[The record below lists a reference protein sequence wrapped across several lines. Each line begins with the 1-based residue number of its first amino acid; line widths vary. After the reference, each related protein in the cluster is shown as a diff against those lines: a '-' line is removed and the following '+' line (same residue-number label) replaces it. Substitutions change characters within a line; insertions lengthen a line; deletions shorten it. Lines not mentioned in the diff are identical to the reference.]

1 MQFLYD
7 ISYSLYTKWVK
18 LTIMDDRELIEILA
32 PFNFWRANPFTGIVR
47 PRYINEL
54 ERFSSTG
61 QVIVVTGV
69 RRSGKTTILVQFIH
83 HLIENGTVPK
93 SQTLYVNFE
102 DPRLPIEDGPAL
114 LDKICNAHRTFV
126 DPEGLRYLVLDEVQ
140 RLPEWE
146 RWVRIQMETR
156 PDMRIIVSGSS
167 AELLSRELGTLL
179 TGRHLDVEVFP
190 LALSEYLRFRGIDP
204 DDPLEDAG
212 KVQSLTSEYISTS
225 AFPAVVLTSEPDI
238 KERMVLQI
246 YRDIINHDVARRYE
260 VREIEKLESVATT
273 FMASMPGP
281 VTLNGTRRALGGRV
295 SLDSID
301 RYSRYLEEPYLLF
314 FIDTHSFSAGKRE
327 RSPRKVYAVDN
338 GLLMAVSH
346 RFSSER
352 GNLLENA
359 VFLDIRRAGLE
370 VYRLMDK
377 KEVDFLIWK
386 GTAPLALVNVC
397 LDVSDTKTR
406 AREVDGL
413 RSAMH
418 AFEMKK
424 GYIVT
429 LDHAEIMDVDEGA
442 IEFVPYRRWG
452 DVSGRF

>member
-1 MQFLYD
+1 
-7 ISYSLYTKWVK
+7 
-18 LTIMDDRELIEILA
+18 MDDKELIEILA
-32 PFNFWRANPFTGIVR
+32 PFNFWKTRPFTGIVR

-54 ERFSSTG
+54 DRLSSTG
-61 QVIVVTGV
+61 QVLVVTGV
-69 RRSGKTTILVQFIH
+69 RRCGKTTIMVQFMD
-83 HLIENGTVPK
+83 HLVESGTASPL
-93 SQTLYVNFE
+93 QMLYVNFE
-102 DPRLPIEDGPAL
+102 DPRLPIDDGPAL
-114 LDKICNAHRTFV
+114 VDQILSAHRTFV
-126 DPEGLRYLVLDEVQ
+126 DPGGVRYLVLDEVQ

-146 RWVRIQMETR
+146 RWVRIQMEMR
-156 PDMRIIVSGSS
+156 PDMHIIVSGSS

-190 LALSEYLRFRGIDP
+190 LDLSEYMRFHGLDP
-204 DDPLEDAG
+204 DDPLEDADRM
-212 KVQSLTSEYISTS
+212 QSLTSEYISAS

-238 KERMVLQI
+238 KERLVLQI

-260 VREIEKLESVATT
+260 VREIEKLEYVATT
-273 FMASMPGP
+273 FMASVPGP
-281 VTLNGTRRALGGRV
+281 VTLNGIRRALGGKV

-314 FIDTHSFSAGKRE
+314 FIETHSFSAGRRE
-327 RSPRKVYAVDN
+327 RSPKKVYAVDN
-338 GLLMAVSH
+338 GLLMAASH

-352 GNLLENA
+352 GKLLENA
-359 VFLDIRRAGLE
+359 VFLDIRRMGLE

-377 KEVDFLIWK
+377 KEVDFLIWE

-413 RSAMH
+413 RRAMH
-418 AFEMKK
+418 AFKMKR

-429 LDHAEIMDVDEGA
+429 LNHAEVMGVDEGTV
-442 IEFVPYRRWG
+442 EFLPYRRWAF
-452 DVSGRF
+452 DSGQVLSDH